1 MSSDDDITQV
11 GKNVSER
18 ARREYIEIKKRYIQQ
33 WEKEE
38 RELQQRIAS
47 AEITAL
53 HESWARFKRSKETD
67 HSTDFSDVPT
77 RKDLTRI

>member
-18 ARREYIEIKKRYIQQ
+18 ARREYIEIKKRYIKQ
-33 WEKEE
+33 WEEEE
-38 RELQQRIAS
+38 RALQQRIAS

-53 HESWARFKRSKETD
+53 HESWAKFKKSCD
-67 HSTDFSDVPT
+67 ADTDFSDIPT
-77 RKDLTRI
+77 RKITRI